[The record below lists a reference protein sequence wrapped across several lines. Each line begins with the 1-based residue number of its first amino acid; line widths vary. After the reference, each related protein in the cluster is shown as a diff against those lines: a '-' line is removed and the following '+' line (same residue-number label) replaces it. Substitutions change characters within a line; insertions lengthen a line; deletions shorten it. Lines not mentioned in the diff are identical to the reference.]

1 MTAQQLAFGADF
13 GDYSDIAI
21 PEPVEEPT
29 PLTHC
34 PRCTARLNFDRTGV
48 SGCAICGYEDYA
60 GAGRIDTGATG
71 SSSLPEAERRTGEKS
86 ADTRHYRPRGAHY
99 IATSERKGKP
109 TMKRQSEPARGKMRP
124 LRDHHRRIQR
134 ERMDQGCTR
143 TLPELQKELVGF

>member
-13 GDYSDIAI
+13 DDYSDIAI

-34 PRCTARLNFDRTGV
+34 HCPRCTARLNLDRTGV

-109 TMKRQSEPARGKMRP
+109 TMKDNPN
-124 LRDHHRRIQR
+124 RRAGRCVHCGTII
-134 ERMDQGCTR
+134 E
-143 TLPELQKELVGF
+143 EFSAKEWTKAVRAPCPSCKRNW